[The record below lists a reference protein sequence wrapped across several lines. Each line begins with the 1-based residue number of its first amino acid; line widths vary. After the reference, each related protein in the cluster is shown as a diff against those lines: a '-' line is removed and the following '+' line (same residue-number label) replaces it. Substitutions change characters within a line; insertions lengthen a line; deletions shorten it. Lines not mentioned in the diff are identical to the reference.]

1 MGIDAAAASATSA
14 PTTSIAAAGAMSVPA
29 SAPAALAPAPAIS
42 ARAGTPLSQAPAS
55 PPLASAPNGAA
66 APASPR
72 GTTDRRTTIRRG
84 GGRGAS
90 SSSTTAANAARRAS
104 ALRRTAT
111 TDDDDHAASDAT
123 AGHDDDDDEPRT
135 ARAAA
140 AAGVR
145 RSRRVAAEDGGS
157 GDGSD
162 DDESDDEDDDDVDD
176 DSDDLGGDLDP
187 ATDAVRREA
196 MASLRQIEHDFQRL
210 RHALYDERMN
220 HLRLEEVQI
229 KNGTHP
235 DYLVRRAHLES
246 SRDDRLALAEARRNH
261 ALAAAR
267 TEFECVRLQL
277 EREFV
282 DARAR
287 ARLARIRE
295 AQRALFQ
302 LKAEKRKLD
311 ARGPDATS
319 SAPFVDP
326 SSPLSGAA
334 PTRTYLAKRRR
345 RMKLLVDDLRACQA
359 RAGGPPVLCVESLTQ
374 VEVQNDL
381 FAMQN
386 VHPWLAAT
394 AAAGIYMRDHWHLQY
409 RDAVLQRGEFLVV
422 TDTVKGAKFH
432 VTLQQVTESE
442 VICKKSD
449 GSRLRVPMQ
458 HLLNNVY
465 LFKRS
470 G

>member
-1 MGIDAAAASATSA
+1 MGIDAGAVPAAAAN
-14 PTTSIAAAGAMSVPA
+14 PTPAGPSTTTT
-29 SAPAALAPAPAIS
+29 SAPAAPAAAP
-42 ARAGTPLSQAPAS
+42 RAGTPLSQAPAS
-55 PPLASAPNGAA
+55 PPLATPSNG

-72 GTTDRRTTIRRG
+72 APVDRRTTTTIRRG
-84 GGRGAS
+84 GGRSGS
-90 SSSTTAANAARRAS
+90 SNAAAATAARRAS
-104 ALRRTAT
+104 ALRRTTAA

-123 AGHDDDDDEPRT
+123 AGHDDEDESSVRN
-135 ARAAA
+135 RGAAG

-157 GDGSD
+157 GGSD
-162 DDESDDEDDDDVDD
+162 ENSDESDDDDDDDDDD

-246 SRDDRLALAEARRNH
+246 NRDDRLALAEARRNH

-386 VHPWLAAT
+386 VHPWLNAT
-394 AAAGIYMRDHWHLQY
+394 TAAGIYMRDHWHLQY

>member
-1 MGIDAAAASATSA
+1 MGIDAGVVPAATSTNSTG
-14 PTTSIAAAGAMSVPA
+14 PMSTT
-29 SAPAALAPAPAIS
+29 SAPAAPAMPAAP
-42 ARAGTPLSQAPAS
+42 RAGTPLSQAPAS
-55 PPLASAPNGAA
+55 PPLASSSGAPSTNGA

-72 GTTDRRTTIRRG
+72 APADRRTTTTIRRG
-84 GGRGAS
+84 GGRAGS
-90 SSSTTAANAARRAS
+90 SNTAAATTARRAS
-104 ALRRTAT
+104 ALRRTAAA

-123 AGHDDDDDEPRT
+123 AGGHDDEDESSVRT
-135 ARAAA
+135 RGT
-140 AAGVR
+140 AGVR

-157 GDGSD
+157 GGSD
-162 DDESDDEDDDDVDD
+162 ENSDESDDDDDDDDD

-246 SRDDRLALAEARRNH
+246 NRDDRLALAEARRNH

-386 VHPWLAAT
+386 VHPWLNAT
-394 AAAGIYMRDHWHLQY
+394 TAAGIYMRDHWHLQY